1 MIEIV
6 LALLLWAVVH
16 SLTAGPRTKAFARRK
31 IGERAYQGTYR
42 FAYNL
47 FSAVTLV
54 PLFYLM
60 ATRISN
66 EILWSV
72 PMPFRLINF
81 ALQLIGL
88 IGLAVSLVQTD
99 IWSFIGLR
107 QLGRYLRGNPNPDP
121 PAQFVS
127 VGTYALVRHPLYLFS
142 LLFLWS
148 RPEMTLSSLVL
159 YAWVTLYFWV
169 GSIFEERRLIQEY
182 GAEYEQY
189 KDQVPRL
196 LPIKRTRYAKTSG
209 K

>member
-1 MIEIV
+1 VIEII
-6 LALLLWAVVH
+6 LALVIWAVVH
-16 SLTAGPRTKAFARRK
+16 SITAGSRTKALVRRK

-42 FAYNL
+42 LAYNL
-47 FSAVTLV
+47 FSAITLV

-60 ATRISN
+60 ATRIPN

-72 PMPFRLINF
+72 PMPFRLINYG
-81 ALQLIGL
+81 LQLVGL
-88 IGLAVSLVQTD
+88 VGLVISLVQTD

-107 QLGRYLRGNPNPDP
+107 QLGRYLRGTPNPDP
-121 PAQFVS
+121 PAQFVT

-182 GAEYEQY
+182 GDEYEHY

-196 LPIKRTRYAKTSG
+196 LPIKRPRYAKTSG